1 MILETLIVGALQVN
15 CYILGSEATK
25 EVVVIDP
32 GSNGDKI
39 MQLIDE
45 MGLKLKYIINTHA
58 HFDHI
63 GGNAAL
69 QSKTGAKIIIH
80 EEDSILLDKLRKQAD
95 VFGYEV
101 TPSPPADILVKEG
114 DTIEFGDMKLDV
126 IHTPGHTP
134 GGISLKVDNII
145 FTGDTLFNNSIG
157 RTDLPGGSFEHI
169 IYSIKEKLFCF
180 DDGVKVYPGHGED
193 TTIGNEKKY
202 NPYFSS
208 HP

>member
-1 MILETLIVGALQVN
+1 VGALQVN

-39 MQLIDE
+39 IQLIDE

-69 QSKTGAKIIIH
+69 HDKTGAKIIIH
-80 EEDSILLDKLRKQAD
+80 EEDSILLDKLSKQAD

-134 GGISLKVDNII
+134 GGISLKIDNII

-180 DDGVKVYPGHGED
+180 DDGVKVYPGHGGK
-193 TTIGNEKKY
+193 TTIGNERKY

-208 HP
+208 LP